1 VTQII
6 GRQRLWWT
14 GSMAV
19 HNSEIADILSTVANL
34 LEIKGE
40 NPFRVRAY
48 HNAARTVQS
57 LPQSA
62 AEMVAQG
69 QDLSELSGI
78 GKDLGVKVAL
88 STDTH
93 RLSDLGYMR
102 FGVGQARRGRIEAD
116 DVINTRRV
124 NELRKLLKR

>member
-1 VTQII
+1 
-6 GRQRLWWT
+6 
-14 GSMAV
+14 
-19 HNSEIADILSTVANL
+19 
-34 LEIKGE
+34 
-40 NPFRVRAY
+40 
-48 HNAARTVQS
+48 VQS

-69 QDLSELSGI
+69 QDLSVLSGI

-102 FGVGQARRGRIEAD
+102 FGVGQARRGWIEAD
-116 DVINTRRV
+116 DVINTRRL